1 MDLTLDFPE
10 FPHSLAAQ
18 RQPALEAALTRFQA
32 ALADPGSP
40 VRAVRHEPAAAGT
53 YRDLPDS
60 VQPALRQALE
70 DRGIDR
76 LYCHQAE
83 AFDLV
88 SQDQNVVVV
97 TPTAS
102 GKTLCYN
109 LPVLNRLLSDAGAR
123 AIYLVPTKALA
134 EDQLHELQTSIDQ
147 MGSEIRAFTYDGDTP
162 QDARKAIR
170 QRANI
175 VLTNPDMLHTGILP
189 HHTRWAKLFENLR
202 YVVIDEL
209 HYYRGVY
216 GSHLANLLRRLKR
229 ICEFYESKPTFI
241 CCSATIANPR
251 ELAEALT
258 ESPFRLVDSNGAPRG
273 DKFFVFYNPPVVNRQ
288 LGIRRSYIQE
298 SRRMA
303 LDFIEH
309 RLQTLVFANNRLA
322 TEILVT
328 YLKDA
333 VERGPLPK
341 DAVRGYRGGYLPR
354 ERREIERKL
363 RDGEIR
369 AVVATNALEL
379 GIDIGSLDAVVMAG
393 YPGTIASTWQRAGRA
408 GRRQSTSA
416 AVLVA
421 SSAPLDQYIIEHPGY
436 FFGRSPEHAYINPDN
451 LEILLA
457 HLKCA
462 AFELPI
468 RDGEKFGAHD
478 TAELCRFLEEA
489 GFLHHSAG
497 AWHWTSETYPADA
510 TSLRSVSSDNFVVVD
525 ISGEPTIIAEVSF
538 TAALTTL
545 HEKAIYL
552 HEARQ
557 YHVERFDYE
566 QRKAYVRPV
575 DSDYYTDAIDY
586 TQVKTLEEFE
596 SQPLSGARKSH
607 GDVRVNR
614 QIVGFKKIKFYTME
628 NVGAGN
634 LSMPEQEMHTTA
646 FWLHFP
652 ADFLARFGG
661 LTPDEK
667 RSGLTGLG
675 NALRTVAALLLMC
688 DPHDLGVSFSE
699 EPNLYLYDCY
709 PGGIG
714 QSAPLYRMA
723 PRLLRQTAE
732 LLAGCDCE
740 AGCPSC
746 VGPIGEV
753 GQRGKEA
760 AIRILSELLAGV

>member
-1 MDLTLDFPE
+1 MPSGVDERLK
-10 FPHSLAAQ
+10 
-18 RQPALEAALTRFQA
+18 
-32 ALADPGSP
+32 
-40 VRAVRHEPAAAGT
+40 
-53 YRDLPDS
+53 
-60 VQPALRQALE
+60 QALE
-70 DRGIDR
+70 KHGIAR
-76 LYCHQAE
+76 LYTHQAE
-83 AFDLV
+83 AFAA
-88 SQDQNVVVV
+88 SQLGKNIVVV

-109 LPVLNRLLSDAGAR
+109 LPVLNLLLQDSGAR
-123 AIYLVPTKALA
+123 AMYLFPTKALA
-134 EDQLHELQTSIDQ
+134 EDQLHEFQTAVDE

-170 QRANI
+170 QRANV
-175 VLTNPDMLHTGILP
+175 VLTNPDMLHSGILP
-189 HHTRWAKLFENLR
+189 HHTRWARYFENLR

-209 HYYRGVY
+209 HSYRGVY

-229 ICEFYESKPTFI
+229 ICEFYNSSPRFI

-251 ELAEALT
+251 ELAEGLT
-258 ESPFRLVDSNGAPRG
+258 GSPFDLIERNGAPRG
-273 DKFFVFYNPPVVNRQ
+273 EKFFIFYNPPVVNRQ

-298 SRRMA
+298 TRRVA
-303 LDFIEH
+303 LEFIE
-309 RLQTLVFANNRLA
+309 RDLQTLVFANSRLA
-322 TEILVT
+322 TEVLIT

-333 VERGPLPK
+333 CDRGPIPSES
-341 DAVRGYRGGYLPR
+341 VRGYRGGYLPR
-354 ERREIERKL
+354 ERREIERRL

-393 YPGTIASTWQRAGRA
+393 YPGTIASTWQRAGRS
-408 GRRQSTSA
+408 GRRNGASA

-421 SSAPLDQYIIEHPGY
+421 SSAPLDQYVIEHPDY
-436 FFGRSPEHAYINPDN
+436 FFGRSPEHAHINPEN

-462 AFELPI
+462 AFELPL
-468 RDGEKFGAHD
+468 RDAEKFGPHD
-478 TAELCRFLEEA
+478 IAAPCQFLEER

-497 AWHWTSETYPADA
+497 AWHWTSDTYPADA
-510 TSLRSVSSDNFVVVD
+510 TSLRAVTSDNFVVVD
-525 ISGEPTIIAEVSF
+525 ITGEPAVIAEVSF

-566 QRKAYVRPV
+566 ERKAYVRRV
-575 DSDYYTDAIDY
+575 DCDYYTDAIDY
-586 TQVKTLEEFE
+586 TQVQVLEEAE
-596 SQPLSGARKSH
+596 GEALSGARRVH

-614 QIVGFKKIKFYTME
+614 QIVGFKKIKFYTSE
-628 NVGAGN
+628 NVGAGK

-652 ADFLARFGG
+652 AEFLARFGEF
-661 LTPDEK
+661 TPTEK
-667 RSGLTGLG
+667 QSGIGGLG

-688 DPHDLGVSFSE
+688 DPRDLGVAMSQEVTATF
-699 EPNLYLYDCY
+699 EPNLYLYDTY

-714 QSAPLYRMA
+714 QSAPLYRLTSQ
-723 PRLLRQTAE
+723 LLRQTAE
-732 LLAGCDCE
+732 LLAGCACE

-746 VGPIGEV
+746 VGPAGEIGE
-753 GQRGKEA
+753 RGKEVA
-760 AIRILSELLAGV
+760 ARILAELNRADADQSEASMVRTA